1 MIFIFSGPSGVGK
14 STIIDAI
21 RQKRDFQFSVS
32 YTSRNIREGE
42 YNGEDYNFV
51 SEADFLKLVED
62 DFFIEYEK
70 YGRNYYGTSKNS
82 VNDSTNSLI
91 LDLEVNGATKLLST
105 NKDYVGI
112 FIDIDDKELIKRLT
126 KRGHNEAFIDERM
139 RLAEY
144 QRSFQ
149 DKFHYKVDN
158 YHHLQSEGS
167 IAPNDSEL
175 GIDWIVPEKEWIQSD
190 KDRKHPFLKNAVLFD
205 YKKNLYV

>member
-51 SEADFLKLVED
+51 SEEEFLNLVNE

-70 YGRNYYGTSKNS
+70 YGRNYYGTSKNA
-82 VNDSTNSLI
+82 VNDSTESLI
-91 LDLEVNGATKLLST
+91 LDLEVNGATKLLSS
-105 NKDYVGI
+105 NKNFIGI
-112 FIDIDDKELIKRLT
+112 FIDIDDDELINRLT
-126 KRGHNEAFIDERM
+126 KRGHDDPFIDERM

-144 QRSFQ
+144 QRSFM
-149 DKFHYKVDN
+149 DKFHYKVNNKDIN
-158 YHHLQSEGS
+158 TTVTKILDVIYNLE
-167 IAPNDSEL
+167 
-175 GIDWIVPEKEWIQSD
+175 EK
-190 KDRKHPFLKNAVLFD
+190 
-205 YKKNLYV
+205 

>member
-51 SEADFLKLVED
+51 SESDFLKLVED

-91 LDLEVNGATKLLST
+91 LDLEVNGATKLLSS

-112 FIDIDDKELIKRLT
+112 FIDIDDNELINRL
-126 KRGHNEAFIDERM
+126 KNRGHDNEFINKRM
-139 RLAEY
+139 ALAALQREKKSQY
-144 QRSFQ
+144 QY
-149 DKFHYKVDN
+149 HVDN
-158 YHHLQSEGS
+158 VDINTSVNQILDIIYSLEES
-167 IAPNDSEL
+167 
-175 GIDWIVPEKEWIQSD
+175 
-190 KDRKHPFLKNAVLFD
+190 
-205 YKKNLYV
+205 